1 MYPPAVQL
9 TKAGRERER
18 GISMVLDVINER
30 GRGGKKGEERHTE
43 EETFAAVH
51 GDCGALV
58 VAQPVEHFRIE
69 TCQKK
74 ES

>member
-1 MYPPAVQL
+1 
-9 TKAGRERER
+9 
-18 GISMVLDVINER
+18 MVEEVIYER
-30 GRGGKKGEERHTE
+30 GRGDKKGAEKRHTE

-69 TCQKK
+69 TCQKRK
-74 ES
+74 SLE